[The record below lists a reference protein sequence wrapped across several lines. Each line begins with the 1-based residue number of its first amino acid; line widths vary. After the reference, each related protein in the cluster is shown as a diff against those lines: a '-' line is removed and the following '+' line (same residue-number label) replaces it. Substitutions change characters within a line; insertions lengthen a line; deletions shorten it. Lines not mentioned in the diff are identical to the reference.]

1 MVATAGEALIDLVQR
16 CDGTFVPC
24 EGGAVYNFTRAL
36 ALQGMGTIYLNPLSH
51 DSLGRML
58 EKGLGS
64 AGVQLAQPLPIG
76 LPTSLAL
83 VGLDA
88 GGKPEYSFYRDG
100 VADRAVDAHRLLA
113 LTHSQPQLRAVYT
126 GCLALVPQDSATY
139 LPWLQGCRARGLMV
153 VVDANL
159 RPDVGGQA
167 PAYRDSVHAALAQ
180 ADVVKVSDDDLALL
194 FADGRDPMVA
204 ARGLFQLGPAQL
216 VALTRGEAGASLLAR
231 DGRAWHA
238 RETAALDLV
247 DTVGAGDC
255 FLAGVVREALHD
267 CGADGGAALA
277 SVSDKR
283 ARRILARGIGSA
295 SCCVQKRGCRPP
307 DRAEVERWLARQS
320 IVFSG

>member
-1 MVATAGEALIDLVQR
+1 MVDMVRRA
-16 CDGTFVPC
+16 DGTFVPC
-24 EGGAVYNFTRAL
+24 AGGAVYNFTRAL
-36 ALQGMGTIYLNPLSH
+36 ALQGTGTVYLNPLSQ
-51 DSLGRML
+51 DRLGRML
-58 EKGLGS
+58 AKGLGS
-64 AGVQLAQPLPIG
+64 AGVQLARPLPIG

-88 GGKPEYSFYRDG
+88 WGKPEYSFYREG
-100 VADRAVDAHRLLA
+100 VADRAVDAPGLLA
-113 LTHSQPQLRAVYT
+113 LTQGHPRLRAVYT

-139 LPWLQGCRARGLMV
+139 LPWLQGCRARGLMI

-167 PAYRDSVHAALAQ
+167 QAYRDSVRAALAQ

-194 FADGRDPMVA
+194 FTSGGDPMAA
-204 ARGLFQLGPAQL
+204 ARDLFRLGPAQL

-238 RETAALDLV
+238 RETAAMDLV

-255 FLAGVVREALHD
+255 FLAGLVNEVLHD
-267 CGADGGAALA
+267 SGADGDGEL
-277 SVSDKR
+277 VSMPDMR
-283 ARRILARGIGSA
+283 ARRILTRGIGSA
-295 SCCVQKRGCRPP
+295 SCCVQQQGCHPP
-307 DRAEVERWLARQS
+307 DRSQVEGWLARQS